1 MTFLKENDFNR
12 HPKSNRYPGSNIY
25 DTLPVASTSDES
37 RYMNDRIDT
46 LRKPGASFA
55 ALKELVSCCLH
66 CSFRTIIIIYLKY
79 VVVHCSVRLKGII

>member
-1 MTFLKENDFNR
+1 MWTLFADKFLSWDPDKVTFLKENDFNR
-12 HPKSNRYPGSNIY
+12 HPKSHRYPGSNIY

-66 CSFRTIIIIYLKY
+66 YQL
-79 VVVHCSVRLKGII
+79 